1 LEYQFQNKTKKNPIM
16 QIGFIN
22 IHCYERDMNF
32 KGDEDDTGIDVRGDQ
47 YNRIL
52 PGSVTD
58 VE

>member
-1 LEYQFQNKTKKNPIM
+1 M

-32 KGDEDDTGIDVRGDQ
+32 KGDEEDTGIDVRGDQ

-52 PGSVTD
+52 PVTREMTRLCYRCGIVQKD
-58 VE
+58 TAE